1 MIVLDTSVLIYWNLD
16 PVKLT
21 EAAEQAIKEADQ
33 IIVSS
38 ISIWEMGLKAN
49 RGRLELP
56 LSIAE
61 YTQRLQKLERLEI
74 TPVDVNIWLENLS
87 LNWGHRDPADRTIVA
102 TASLLNCPLVTS
114 DRTIRAFYKQSI
126 W

>member
-1 MIVLDTSVLIYWNLD
+1 MIVLDTSAPIYWNLD

>member
-1 MIVLDTSVLIYWNLD
+1 LIVLDTSVLIYWNLD

-38 ISIWEMGLKAN
+38 ISIWEMGLKAK

>member
-1 MIVLDTSVLIYWNLD
+1 LIVLDTSVLIYWNLD

>member
-1 MIVLDTSVLIYWNLD
+1 M
-16 PVKLT
+16 